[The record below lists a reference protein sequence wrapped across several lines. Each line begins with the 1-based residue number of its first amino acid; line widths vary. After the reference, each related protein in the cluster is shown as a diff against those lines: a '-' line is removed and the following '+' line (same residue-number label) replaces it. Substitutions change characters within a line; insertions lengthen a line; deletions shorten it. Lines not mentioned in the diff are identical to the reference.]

1 MNAIKT
7 LVKGCLITVIMV
19 LALFTQ
25 KSDVN
30 AATINTIPSND
41 LTAVNQSY
49 PLNLGSSTLVSSFW
63 NEINGVSEGT
73 EGVYDDCPYWN
84 FYIPYEKKDIYT
96 STPFLTL
103 NFKNVCTIGGRQVNA
118 KIVCTALD
126 FTQESEIY
134 TGDTYHKAGYMRIL
148 TLYHDSLFIMG
159 ESAGSLKIR
168 TSITL
173 RYDDTK
179 EIVRL
184 PFYQQVVDIDAKM
197 PYISQPESWEGISG
211 YKGDLYVYEPYFIG
225 DVMEITG
232 MKASAKIDS
241 IGAEGDDSM
250 LKAGLFAPTNNGM
263 FTCEWGEN
271 NCGTGMVIYSAYD
284 DRNLPN
290 PVKKSDATEAKLPGD
305 TINYIID
312 QPVNTFY
319 ATTFTYYDEF
329 VIEDK
334 LPKEVKYVSASLDVN
349 GTDKTSEYGTL
360 TYDSTAHKVTYTV
373 KQSVLQTP
381 GFYNGKSI
389 SLKIKTTAVNESKE
403 TVIAKN
409 SATTNISGV
418 IKRTGEVQTPILP
431 QFEVITEIVNGTI
444 TPSESKINMGS
455 NRTVTWVPKNGY
467 YVESVTI
474 DGVKQSNPADGGG
487 SHAFNNITAD
497 HNVKVVCSP
506 YYSVTTKIDQ
516 GGNISPDTN
525 TIKKGESH
533 TVNWSVKDGYY
544 VTKVIVDGTGIY
556 VGNKPSGY
564 PVKYGF
570 NDIKANHAVEVTT
583 AKIPAFKI
591 TKTSDKLKYNYLDT
605 VTYTIVVEQT
615 VEGAVADDVVISD
628 KDMTNGLE
636 LDLSSIKV
644 DREDARIKK
653 EGNTFSIEL
662 DQMKSNK
669 PVTITVQ
676 GRVNN
681 ETLES
686 KEIRNTAKVRSTQ
699 TEEIKDDSD
708 ISVYYKVETKVTN
721 GSITKSDYEV
731 ARGETRTISYQ
742 PDKGYYIQ
750 SVKVDGES
758 FDIEKY
764 QKELT
769 LENIK
774 ANYFVEVV
782 YAKIPAISIE
792 KKADRSIYQS
802 GDKVTYTIVVNETI
816 KDAVAK
822 NIVVTDKELPKG
834 VVIAPSTIRCS
845 EKVYDLKVKENA
857 FQISFSSLSYGKPV
871 TITFTADIAGKDLEK
886 SDVKNIVSASFKN
899 SANVTGTAEADTDIV
914 ICNKIDT
921 EVVNGSISDPVKNIK
936 IGENRKITYNPNKG
950 YYLAGI
956 QVDGRE
962 VSIKEYERQYDFRNI
977 KENHRIKVVYEKIP
991 MLAITKEL
999 DKKVYYPGNK
1009 AHFTITVR
1017 QTIEGAAGRNVVI
1030 TDKDITKGVQID
1042 VSSIKVKGVDKKS
1055 YSVRK
1060 DGKGFVITIPE
1071 LPYGKTVT
1079 ITFDAMIGKSISGKE
1094 IKNTATAICDHIMGG
1109 KAVSA
1114 KADAKIKRETVRE
1127 DVPKIGHDSSPD
1139 SSPETGDAVPVR
1151 ECVLLLLG
1159 SFSLSF
1165 LLVWRKIKCKG
1176 GKK

>member
-1 MNAIKT
+1 MKPIKT
-7 LVKGCLITVIMV
+7 LVRGCLITVIMV
-19 LALFTQ
+19 LALFAQ
-25 KSDVN
+25 KSAIK

-41 LTAVNQSY
+41 LTAVNQSH
-49 PLNLGSSTLVSSFW
+49 PLNLGSSTLVSSYW
-63 NEINGVSEGT
+63 NGISGVSEGT

-84 FYIPYEKKDIYT
+84 FYIPYEQKDIYT
-96 STPFLTL
+96 SSTFLTL
-103 NFKNVCTIGGRQVNA
+103 NFENVCTIGGRQVNA
-118 KIVCTALD
+118 RIACTALD
-126 FTQESEIY
+126 FTQESAIY
-134 TGDTYHKAGYMRIL
+134 TGDTYHKDGYMRIL
-148 TLYHDSLFIMG
+148 TLYHDSLYIVG
-159 ESAGSLKIR
+159 ESAGSLKLK

-173 RYDDTK
+173 RFDDTN

-184 PFYQQVVDIDAKM
+184 PFYQQVVDIDSKM
-197 PYISQPESWEGISG
+197 AYISQPESWEGISG
-211 YKGDLYVYEPYFIG
+211 YTGDLYVYEPYFIG
-225 DVMEITG
+225 GVMEISG
-232 MKASAKIDS
+232 MKVSARPTS
-241 IGAEGDDSM
+241 PGAEGDDSM
-250 LKAGLFAPTNNGM
+250 LKAGLFAPTNNGI
-263 FTCEWGEN
+263 FGCEWGEN
-271 NCGTGMVIYSAYD
+271 NCGTGMVIYTAYD

-290 PVKKSDATEAKLPGD
+290 PTKKTDATEAKLPGD
-305 TINYIID
+305 TITYTID

-329 VIEDK
+329 VMEDK
-334 LPKEVKYVSASLDVN
+334 LPEEVKYVSASLDVN

-360 TYDSTAHKVTYTV
+360 TYDSAAHKVTYAV

-381 GFYNGKSI
+381 AFYNGKSI

-418 IKRTGEVQTPILP
+418 KKRTGEVQTPILP

-444 TPSESKINMGS
+444 SPSESKINMGS
-455 NRTVTWVPKNGY
+455 NRTVTWTPKNGY

-474 DGVKQSNPADGGG
+474 DGVEQNNPSVGGG

-516 GGNISPDTN
+516 GGNISPDTD
-525 TIKKGESH
+525 TLKKGEDH
-533 TVNWSVKDGYY
+533 TVSWSVKDGFY
-544 VTKVIVDGTGIY
+544 VTKVIVDGTSVY

-564 PVKYGF
+564 PVKYEF
-570 NDIKANHAVEVTT
+570 NDIKANHSVEVTT

-615 VEGAVADDVVISD
+615 VEGAVADDVVITD
-628 KDMTNGLE
+628 RDMTSGLE

-644 DREDARIKK
+644 DREDARIKE
-653 EGNTFSIEL
+653 EGNAFSVEI
-662 DQMKSNK
+662 DQMKSNM

-721 GSITKSDYEV
+721 GSITESDYEV
-731 ARGETRTISYQ
+731 ARGESRTISYQ
-742 PDKGYYIQ
+742 PDDGYYLQ

-758 FDIEKY
+758 WDIEKY
-764 QKELT
+764 QKKLT
-769 LENIK
+769 LEDIK

-782 YAKIPAISIE
+782 YAKIPVLSIE

-802 GDKVTYTIVVNETI
+802 GDKVTYTIVVKETV
-816 KDAVAK
+816 KDAVAE
-822 NIVVTDKELPKG
+822 NIVVTDKELPEG
-834 VVIAPSTIRCS
+834 IVIDPSTIRCS
-845 EKVYDLKVKENA
+845 EKVYDLEVKENT
-857 FQISFSSLSYGKPV
+857 FQIAFSSLSYGKPV
-871 TITFTADIAGKDLEK
+871 NITFTADIVGKDLKK
-886 SDVKNIVSASFKN
+886 SDVKNIVRASFKN
-899 SANVTGTAEADTDIV
+899 SADVAGTVEADADIV

-921 EVVNGSISDPVKNIK
+921 EVVNGSISDSVKNIK

-950 YYLAGI
+950 YYLASI
-956 QVDGRE
+956 LVDGRE
-962 VSIKEYERQYDFRNI
+962 VSIKDYVSQYDFQNI
-977 KENHRIKVVYEKIP
+977 KENHRIRVVYEKIP
-991 MLAITKEL
+991 MLAITKAL
-999 DKKVYYPGNK
+999 DKKAYYPGNT

-1017 QTIEGAAGRNVVI
+1017 QTIEGATGRNVVI

-1042 VSSIKVKGVDKKS
+1042 ISSIKVKGVDKKN

-1071 LPYGKTVT
+1071 LPYGKTIT
-1079 ITFDAMIGKSISGKE
+1079 ITFSATIGEAFSGKE
-1094 IKNTATAICDHIMGG
+1094 IKNTAVAICDHIEGG

-1114 KADAKIKRETVRE
+1114 KAVAKIKREAVKE
-1127 DVPKIGHDSSPD
+1127 DVPKIGSD
-1139 SSPETGDAVPVR
+1139 SSPETGDDAPVR
-1151 ECVLLLLG
+1151 ECVLLLLS
-1159 SFSLSF
+1159 SFALCF
-1165 LLVWRKIKCKG
+1165 PLVWRKIKRKG
-1176 GKK
+1176 GEK